1 MANIKKPDGHV
12 PPRIMHVANL
22 RNRGLSSAE
31 ISEITGRTKSTVEGY
46 IHQGIQLGVVK
57 RHKGWSGKPK
67 HEAVAAV
74 YHRNFDYKDV
84 ATEFNVS
91 VSHASNMVKAAR
103 LAGIARPSPMMT
115 GETPSLKRML
125 PNEVKVWVREQTVD
139 GMNDMETIG
148 LMVLDAYDAAHG
160 GEDE

>member
-1 MANIKKPDGHV
+1 MANIRKPDGHV

-103 LAGIARPSPMMT
+103 LAGLARPSPMMT

-125 PNEVKVWVREQTVD
+125 PTEVKVWVREQTVD
-139 GMNDMETIG
+139 GMNDMETIA
-148 LMVLDAYDAAHG
+148 LMVMEMYDAAHG
-160 GEDE
+160 GRDD